1 MMPIFAETTNFT
13 DIIKSKF
20 LEEFTAISITD
31 AIVAVALAF
40 ALSLFIV
47 LVYRLTYGGV
57 SYIKRF
63 ASTLIMLAMVTAVVI
78 LVISSNVVLSLG
90 MVGALSI
97 VRFRTAIK
105 EPADTAFA
113 FWAIATGII
122 CGAGY
127 VTIALLMTLLLGLL
141 FVAVHAFSKN
151 HKRNSYMVV
160 LRCSKDCSVIAQLE
174 KLPNYKLKSKNLLAD
189 ATELVAEVELAGKH
203 MEMLEDLRSAEG
215 VQEISILAS
224 VSGSIL

>member
-1 MMPIFAETTNFT
+1 MTNFT
-13 DIIKSKF
+13 DIIKNRF
-20 LEEFTAISITD
+20 LEEFSAISVSEALV
-31 AIVAVALAF
+31 AIALAF

-47 LVYRLTYGGV
+47 FVYRATYTGV
-57 SYIKRF
+57 IYSKNF
-63 ASTLIMLAMVTAVVI
+63 ANCLVMLAMVTAVVI

-105 EPADTAFA
+105 EPTDTAFM

-127 VTIALLMTLLLGLL
+127 VTLAVLMTLLLGAL
-141 FVAVHAFSKN
+141 FVALHTFAKN

-160 LRCSKDCSVIAQLE
+160 LRCKAGYDAAQL
-174 KLPNYKLKSKNLLAD
+174 LAGFGHYQLKNKNMTAGG
-189 ATELVAEVELAGKH
+189 TELVAEMELNQNDLARLEKLLEAPAVE
-203 MEMLEDLRSAEG
+203 
-215 VQEISILAS
+215 EITVMNS
-224 VSGSIL
+224 VSGSVL